1 MRLARWRADCQRVA
15 QYTQSDRL
23 VNRKFGA
30 DSRPAHAPARRVNA
44 SFLSASENPV
54 ANRLCSAAM
63 TPSDS
68 LDQLVRD
75 ACQGSAT
82 ALERHFVKRGG
93 LPGSRPNYALAR
105 DAASALLAQG
115 AAGQR
120 YLMHLARLDENA
132 APDDTAHEFLVLV
145 GVIGLGLQAARSP
158 QPLSSCESL
167 HSLQQY
173 VEDRRRHVRH
183 AVHVALADVLT
194 HRGDEA
200 VEAFA
205 SWTDGYLQAEAVL
218 RAMTSPDAERGI
230 RASDAMIARFDEAFD
245 LLEKAP
251 RSHERSHGYRALL
264 RAIAEAS
271 PKVGK
276 RFAPQ
281 FSEWLEAKAATRV
294 PALRNAI
301 RQATSKLRRAGGR
314 AGDLDAVR
322 RALERSEP
330 APRDPRTM
338 VGPTRKR
345 GKR

>member
-1 MRLARWRADCQRVA
+1 
-15 QYTQSDRL
+15 
-23 VNRKFGA
+23 
-30 DSRPAHAPARRVNA
+30 
-44 SFLSASENPV
+44 
-54 ANRLCSAAM
+54 M

-75 ACQGSAT
+75 ACQGSA
-82 ALERHFVKRGG
+82 AAIERHFVKRGG

-115 AAGQR
+115 AIGQR
-120 YLMHLARLDENA
+120 YLMRLAQLDENA
-132 APDDTAHEFLVLV
+132 APGDTAHEFLVLV
-145 GVIGLGLQAARSP
+145 GVMGLGLQAARSP
-158 QPLSSCESL
+158 EPLSACESL
-167 HSLQQY
+167 RTLQQY

-183 AVHVALADVLT
+183 AVQVALADVLAC
-194 HRGDEA
+194 RGDEA

-218 RAMTSPDAERGI
+218 RAMTAPHAERGI
-230 RASDAMIARFDEAFD
+230 RAADTMLTRFDEAFD

-264 RAIAEAS
+264 RAIADAA

-281 FSEWLEAKAATRV
+281 LSAWLEARTATRV
-294 PALRNAI
+294 PALRDAI
-301 RQATSKLRRAGGR
+301 RQATAKLRRAGGR

-322 RALERSEP
+322 RGLEVSEP
-330 APRDPRTM
+330 PPRDPRTV